1 MSETTDRRQEA
12 GTPSDSPQPARGTL
26 DPATRDRLLADPGAI
41 LADRKVMRAL
51 VAAREAQAGAN
62 VIDIRA
68 RAMQALETRLDRL
81 EATHEDVIAAAFD
94 NQSGTGLI
102 HRAVLGLLDT
112 SGPDGLIAALEP
124 RLAGLLRIETL
135 RLVVEEAPG
144 VPLPAGVVRVPV
156 GMLDAILS
164 AGRRMPRG
172 DDIVLRAAMAATRP
186 LHGRAIASEALLPID
201 LAPVD
206 LAPVVPGSDDSR
218 SDALASDGSG
228 TDRPRAILLMG
239 SDEAGR
245 FLPAQGTDLLRFFGQ
260 VFRLVL
266 IARLCG

>member
-12 GTPSDSPQPARGTL
+12 GTPSDRPHPARGAL
-26 DPATRDRLLADPGAI
+26 DAATRDRLLADPGAI
-41 LADRKVMRAL
+41 LADREVMRAL

-68 RAMQALETRLDRL
+68 RAMQALESRLDRL

-102 HRAVLGLLDT
+102 HRAVLAMLESAGLE
-112 SGPDGLIAALEP
+112 GLIAGLEP

-144 VPLPAGVVRVPV
+144 RPLPLPAGVARVPQ
-156 GMLDAILS
+156 GMLEPILS

-186 LHGRAIASEALLPID
+186 LHGRTVASEALLPID
-201 LAPVD
+201 LGTGD
-206 LAPVVPGSDDSR
+206 PGLGAGDPGADEA
-218 SDALASDGSG
+218 DAGR
-228 TDRPRAILLMG
+228 RPRAILLMG

-260 VFRLVL
+260 AFRLVL
-266 IARLCG
+266 IARLPK